1 MKKLCKKCK
10 SKLNGTM
17 IFHPELC
24 MDCVTKIHIAH
35 AKRTK
40 TLLGV

>member
-1 MKKLCKKCK
+1 MRKLCKKCK

-24 MDCVTKIHIAH
+24 MDCVTKIHITH